1 MKLKLSNDHSVI
13 HSFSFDALG
22 ISSGAPSV
30 AFVLKENGMDCFLEK
45 RLTFQEFSLVA
56 GFLDTPASSIF
67 SKVSSLHVKACCKAL
82 AFSVIAPV
90 LKEKASK
97 VMVPVSGKVAANWK
111 LWYNTEN
118 IL

>member
-30 AFVLKENGMDCFLEK
+30 AFVLKENGLDCFLEK

-82 AFSVIAPV
+82 AFSVIAP
-90 LKEKASK
+90 LGGS
-97 VMVPVSGKVAANWK
+97 N
-111 LWYNTEN
+111 L
-118 IL
+118 L

>member
-30 AFVLKENGMDCFLEK
+30 AFVLKENGLDCFLEK

-82 AFSVIAPV
+82 AFSVIAPLGGSNRA
-90 LKEKASK
+90 LKGWAKMK
-97 VMVPVSGKVAANWK
+97 NKP
-111 LWYNTEN
+111 
-118 IL
+118 